1 VKTLYGKFTWPE
13 IRDVDKDRVVILPV
27 GAMEDHGPH
36 LPLDTD
42 NLIVSEIAKE
52 VAEKIPGE
60 VFLLPLIP
68 FGFNEHHKD
77 FPGVIYIQPETLLHF
92 VFDVTSSLAHHGFR
106 RILILN
112 GHGSNHP
119 VLDLAARKTVIATEC
134 LCASVSYWNLIGD
147 TLRANRKSRLGGMAH
162 ACELETS
169 IYLYFDPDHVH
180 LDKATESIVHDEKS
194 RYFSLDLMG
203 GAKAMVMQWW
213 SAQTADGTMGDPT
226 VAAPSQGK
234 IFFDA
239 AVSELIGLIRE
250 MRGIALKS
258 RVDHH

>member
-1 VKTLYGKFTWPE
+1 MKEFIYGRNPVYETLRARR
-13 IRDVDKDRVVILPV
+13 RDVFRLQ
-27 GAMEDHGPH
+27 
-36 LPLDTD
+36 
-42 NLIVSEIAKE
+42 
-52 VAEKIPGE
+52 VAE
-60 VFLLPLIP
+60 
-68 FGFNEHHKD
+68 
-77 FPGVIYIQPETLLHF
+77 GVQDKGRLTE
-92 VFDVTSSLAHHGFR
+92 
-106 RILILN
+106 
-112 GHGSNHP
+112 

-226 VAAPSQGK
+226 VAAPGQGK

-250 MRGIALKS
+250 MRQMVLKR

>member
-1 VKTLYGKFTWPE
+1 MKNVYGKMTWPE
-13 IRDVDKDRVVILPV
+13 IKEVDKDRVVILPV

-42 NLIVSEIAKE
+42 NLIVSEIAKG
-52 VAEKIPGE
+52 VAEKMPEE
-60 VFLLPLIP
+60 VLLLPLIP

-92 VFDVTSSLAHHGFR
+92 VADVTSSLAHHGFR

-134 LCASVSYWNLIGD
+134 LCASVSYWNLIGE

-180 LDKATESIVHDEKS
+180 LDKAAESIVHDEKS
-194 RYFSLDLMG
+194 RYFCLDLMG
-203 GAKAMVMQWW
+203 GAKAMAMQWW

-226 VAAPSQGK
+226 VAAPRQGK
-234 IFFDA
+234 IFFEA

-250 MRGIALKS
+250 MRQMILRS